1 MDETVKGVNQ
11 EVKEAADKLINN
23 VNKVIVGKQETI
35 KLVLVAL
42 LAGGHV
48 LIEDVPGIGKTML
61 ARAVA
66 RSLGCSFKRIQ
77 STPDLLPSDVTGIHY
92 FNQKTSEF
100 EFRPGPIMANIVL
113 VDEIN
118 RATPRT
124 QSCLLECMQEQQV
137 TVDLETVALPR
148 PFLIMATQNPVELEG
163 TFPLPEAQLD
173 RFLLRINL
181 GYPSEDEEEAILTR
195 FQQDNPLD
203 SLDSVIEAGQLL
215 NLQKLCRM
223 VYIEESVRNYAVAIS
238 RATRG
243 HDDIKLGASP
253 RASLGLHLASQAL
266 AAIRGR
272 DYVLPDDIK
281 YLAVPVMTH
290 RLISKKEARLT
301 GHSLDTIVSEIVS
314 NVPVPVEEQIIIKG
328 ARNEKRLA

>member
-1 MDETVKGVNQ
+1 
-11 EVKEAADKLINN
+11 
-23 VNKVIVGKQETI
+23 
-35 KLVLVAL
+35 VAL
-42 LAGGHV
+42 LCEGHV

-61 ARAVA
+61 AKAVA

-77 STPDLLPSDVTGIHY
+77 CTPDLLPSDVTGIYY

-137 TVDLETVALPR
+137 TVDLETVPLPR
-148 PFLIMATQNPVELEG
+148 PFLIIATQNPVELEG

-173 RFLLRINL
+173 RFLLRVGL
-181 GYPSEDEEEAILTR
+181 GYPTEDDEGAILSR
-195 FQQDNPLD
+195 FQQENPLD
-203 SLDSVIEAGQLL
+203 NLTSVVEAEELL
-215 NLQKLCRM
+215 EIQKLCRQ
-223 VYIEESVRNYAVAIS
+223 VYVESSIRSYAVAIA
-238 RATRG
+238 RATRS
-243 HDDIKLGASP
+243 HKDIRLGASP

-272 DYVLPDDIK
+272 NYVIPDDIK
-281 YLAVPVMTH
+281 YLAVPTLAH
-290 RLISKKEARLT
+290 RLITKTESRLK
-301 GHSLDTIVSEIVS
+301 GRSVEEIVGEIVS
-314 NVPVPVEEQIIIKG
+314 TVSVPVEEQT
-328 ARNEKRLA
+328 

>member
-1 MDETVKGVNQ
+1 MNGAMSEINP
-11 EVKEAADKLINN
+11 EMSRIKESADRLSNN
-23 VNKVIVGKQETI
+23 VSKVIVGKKETI
-35 KLVLVAL
+35 ELILVAL
-42 LAGGHV
+42 LCEGHV

-61 ARAVA
+61 AKAVA
-66 RSLGCSFKRIQ
+66 KSLDCSFKRIQ

-113 VDEIN
+113 IDEIN

-148 PFLIMATQNPVELEG
+148 PFMVMATQNPIELEG

-173 RFLLRINL
+173 RFLLRISL
-181 GYPSEDEEEAILTR
+181 GYPATKDEEGLILSR
-195 FQQDNPLD
+195 FQKSNPLD
-203 SLDSVIEAGQLL
+203 SLNSIIKSAELAE
-215 NLQKLCRM
+215 LQKDCRQI
-223 VYIEESVRNYAVAIS
+223 YIDDSIRDYVTAIT
-238 RATRG
+238 RATRSHEG
-243 HDDIKLGASP
+243 IKLGASP

-272 DYVLPDDIK
+272 NYVIPDDIK
-281 YLAVPVMTH
+281 YLAVPALAH
-290 RLISKKEARLT
+290 RLISKTEARLR
-301 GHSLDTIVSEIVS
+301 GQSLESIINEILS
-314 NVPVPVEEQIIIKG
+314 TTPIPVEE
-328 ARNEKRLA
+328 